1 MQTSVDENDTTVEHT
16 VHMQVTGMMCQK
28 SCGKEGRGP
37 VLVSVSI
44 ALFSPLQRSMISLLP
59 HSLYGRECS
68 EELTRM
74 HSCGSVVSRQLCGR
88 HLYWIYHLEAT
99 QRRD

>member
-44 ALFSPLQRSMISLLP
+44 ALSHR
-59 HSLYGRECS
+59 CS
-68 EELTRM
+68 
-74 HSCGSVVSRQLCGR
+74 
-88 HLYWIYHLEAT
+88 AP
-99 QRRD
+99 